1 MVRIGRY
8 ALTVSTVLILG
19 CVTSNQ
25 TSKQLQ
31 NDTVIAEVKGKT
43 IYLSELYH
51 QFNRTSV
58 QSDNSEAIDY
68 VSELS
73 AFLPLYVDYRAKLE
87 SAKDAGLFTDS
98 EIIQELS
105 SYELQTAFPYW
116 LENKIKADLL
126 NELDERS
133 KIELN
138 ASHIL
143 ITLPNNPTPSDTLRV
158 YNRLIDARTQALAG
172 ADFDSLSSV
181 YSSVQNGRSIGGPL
195 GYFSGGWAVKEFEDV
210 AYALSKDQISM
221 PFRTQFGYHII
232 KLHDQRPS
240 SPDRLVSHVFLRVS
254 SEDQLDEVLEQALV
268 GFNEYNAGVID
279 WANFV
284 QNYSQDPQSGPVEGR
299 IGWVNHGR
307 YDARFTDVVMNIEKP
322 GDITE
327 PFFSGYGVHVVKLDS
342 IKTYATEE
350 QRLIELNGRLQAL
363 PRFRNNR
370 SYTLKSVRN
379 SGIEVVHN
387 STLSSF
393 ESLLQEHKNVPY
405 ASVPITDEVM
415 KQPVYSLNNST
426 HTLGEYLEWIIN
438 NTDATSS
445 NNYLYSYRDEF
456 FNAMAEKQIVPVTK
470 QVFPEFGK
478 LSQEYLNGLVIFK
491 ISEDSIWNYS
501 KIDTARVYELY
512 EANKDTYNY
521 DTRYFYTR
529 ISAINDSLTSA
540 ARMALTSGIPQD
552 SVRRQLNG
560 VVIRDDVVSDISEAP
575 FSYLSGLEVGES
587 TQTFDYRNRPTAFIL
602 NKIDLAR
609 PMSFDE
615 AFFRVVS
622 EYQPIREKEWLNRL
636 RSLYQVQ
643 SFPEAITQQ
652 NMDKLLRN

>member
-1 MVRIGRY
+1 MVRTGHY
-8 ALTVSTVLILG
+8 ALAISTILLFG
-19 CVTSNQ
+19 CVTPNQ

-31 NDTVIAEVKGKT
+31 NETVIAEVKGNT
-43 IYLSELYH
+43 IYLSELYQ
-51 QFNRTSV
+51 QFKRTSV
-58 QSDNSEAIDY
+58 QTDNSEIIDY

-87 SAKDAGLFTDS
+87 SAKDAGLFTDP
-98 EIIQELS
+98 EITEELS

-133 KIELN
+133 QIELN

-143 ITLPNNPTPSDTLRV
+143 INLPNNPTPSDTLRV
-158 YNRLIDARTQALAG
+158 YNRLLDARTQALSG

-181 YSSVQNGRSIGGPL
+181 YSSVQNGRSVGGPL

-210 AYALSKDQISM
+210 AYSLSKDQVSM

-254 SEDQLDEVLEQALV
+254 NEDQVDEVLEQALV
-268 GFNEYNAGVID
+268 GYNEYQSGVID

-322 GDITE
+322 GDITS

-342 IKTYATEE
+342 IKTYTSEE
-350 QRLIELNGRLQAL
+350 QRLIELNGRLQSL

-379 SGIEVVHN
+379 SGTEVIHN

-393 ESLLQEHKNVPY
+393 ESLLQEQKNVPY
-405 ASVPITDEVM
+405 ASIPLTDEVM

-456 FNAMAEKQIVPVTK
+456 FNAMAEKQIVPITK

-512 EANKDTYNY
+512 EANKDSYSY

-529 ISAINDSLTSA
+529 ISAINDSLTLA
-540 ARMALTSGIPQD
+540 ARSALISGIPQD

-575 FSYLSGLEVGES
+575 FTYLSELEVGES
-587 TQTFDYRNRPTAFIL
+587 TDSFDYRNRPTVFIL
-602 NKIDLAR
+602 NKIDQAR

-652 NMDKLLRN
+652 NMDKLLRD